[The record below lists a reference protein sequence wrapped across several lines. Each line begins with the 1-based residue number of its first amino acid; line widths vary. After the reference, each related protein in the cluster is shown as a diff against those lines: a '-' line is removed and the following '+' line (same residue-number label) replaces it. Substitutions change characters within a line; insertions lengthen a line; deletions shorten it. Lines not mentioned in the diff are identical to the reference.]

1 MSAPRLVS
9 RLNELDELNELEGV
23 DATGAAGAVTGAAS
37 VRGCSTAP
45 RPPSRRHRR
54 LDRGSGRSAPE
65 ATAPA
70 PFRRTIVDVLIVEE
84 AIILVKMTPI
94 GAVTLTPVAPP
105 AGTVELTFGAVV
117 SGGGTV
123 SNTAST
129 Q

>member
-1 MSAPRLVS
+1 MGLPTVS
-9 RLNELDELNELEGV
+9 VTVPLTV
-23 DATGAAGAVTGAAS
+23 TVYVVPFASGAVGAIVTVGVS
-37 VRGCSTAP
+37 PP
-45 RPPSRRHRR
+45 RNT
-54 LDRGSGRSAPE
+54 DAGT
-65 ATAPA
+65 TAPA
-70 PFRRTIVDVLIVEE
+70 PLRSTIVDVLIVDD
-84 AIILVKMTPI
+84 AIVLVKTTAI